1 MVKRKRLGAIGL
13 GMVTVLLIFMFG
25 QSGIHRAPA
34 SGLAGGAAIAQ
45 DAAPSPKASPSPSPK
60 ATPSPA
66 PAPPPPEPA
75 VEPLP
80 LSGSAYQDPRGQF
93 EVGILQDYNVGFA
106 GNSPLIESPDGNLA
120 YTVVVKSRES
130 DRALPDGSLAQ
141 IAIDT
146 FERGEGFDPGTYRS
160 VDAGEIRMPWTGS
173 LKIGANTQPIAGSI
187 LVRQVADRILILLV
201 SATEAGGENIDAAI
215 AALSDTLKPL

>member
-13 GMVTVLLIFMFG
+13 GIVTVLLIFIFG
-25 QSGIHRAPA
+25 QSGVYRAPA
-34 SGLAGGAAIAQ
+34 SGLAGDVAIAQ
-45 DAAPSPKASPSPSPK
+45 DAAPSPKA
-60 ATPSPA
+60 APSPA
-66 PAPPPPEPA
+66 PAPPPPEPEPA

-80 LSGSAYQDPRGQF
+80 LSGSTYQDPRGQF

-130 DRALPDGSLAQ
+130 DRALPDSSLAQ

-173 LKIGANTQPIAGSI
+173 LKIGAKTQPIAGSI

-201 SATEAGGENIDAAI
+201 SATEAGAENIDAAI
-215 AALSDTLKPL
+215 AALSDTLQPL